1 MRIGLT
7 GGIASGKST
16 VSNWL
21 NEWGYPIIDA
31 DKIAREVVEPGESA
45 YQEIV
50 RHFGKEILLEDQS
63 INRKKLGSIIF
74 NDEHERKAL
83 NGIVHPAVRKK
94 MLAQKERYE
103 ASGHQTVIFDIPLLF
118 ESDLFHLVDKV
129 MLVYVD
135 EQTQL
140 ERLINR
146 DQAGKEDALA
156 RISSQFPL
164 KDKRERADAVIN
176 NSGSLEETASQVK
189 MILNQWKA
197 NPSNL

>member
-83 NGIVHPAVRKK
+83 NGIVHPAVRQK

-197 NPSNL
+197 KPF